1 MGHVG
6 VSVCVLVHAVV
17 TWVCVCV
24 CAEACGIHCQPR
36 AESLQSCAPVSMCV
50 GIDVAKSKVC
60 PPGWV
65 RFPVQIF
72 VEIEE
77 HLSSSS

>member
-1 MGHVG
+1 MG

-24 CAEACGIHCQPR
+24 FRGMWYTCQPR

-60 PPGWV
+60 LPGWV
-65 RFPVQIF
+65 RFTVQIF
-72 VEIEE
+72 VEREE
-77 HLSSSS
+77 HLSSPS